1 MDGGTVRN
9 LIQLGD
15 LMQILCAENS
25 PVTFAGISILLEVEG
40 YENVALASN
49 YAQIKEK
56 LASKPYDLLIAELRF
71 EDAELLDVAEELHR
85 MWPGLKILVYT
96 HHDNPTYLARASAN
110 RIFDFVLKTS
120 STSKLLRSVAES
132 KTGSVPGES
141 LLSTSTQF
149 LTSLIQ
155 PANPNTAHLTKRENQ
170 ILTHLALGLSNKE
183 ISSVLS
189 ISLETVKEHVQN
201 VLRKLKANDRTEAA
215 VWALR
220 KGVPT
225 LKLA

>member
-1 MDGGTVRN
+1 MEERSVT

-40 YENVALASN
+40 YQNIAWAVN

-56 LASKPYDLLIAELRF
+56 LGSKPNDLLISELRF
-71 EDAELLDVAEELHR
+71 EDAELLDVAEELHKI
-85 MWPGLKILVYT
+85 WPDLKILVYT
-96 HHDNPTYLARASAN
+96 HQDNPTYLARASAN
-110 RIFDFVLKTS
+110 HVFDFVLKSS
-120 STSKLLRSVAES
+120 STSNLLRSVAES
-132 KTGSVPGES
+132 KTGSVPEES
-141 LLSTSTQF
+141 LLSKSTHF
-149 LTSLIQ
+149 LTSLVH

-170 ILTHLALGLSNKE
+170 ILTHLALGLSNRE
-183 ISSVLS
+183 ISNVLS

-225 LKLA
+225 LNLA

>member
-1 MDGGTVRN
+1 MDGGTVRT

-15 LMQILCAENS
+15 FMQILCAENS

-40 YENVALASN
+40 YENVTLAAN
-49 YAQIKEK
+49 YSQIKEK
-56 LASKPYDLLIAELRF
+56 LSSKPFDLLITELRF
-71 EDAELLDVAEELHR
+71 EDAELLDVAEEIHAQ
-85 MWPGLKILVYT
+85 WPSLKILVYT
-96 HHDNPTYLARASAN
+96 HYDNPTYLARASAN
-110 RIFDFVLKTS
+110 RLFDFVLKS
-120 STSKLLRSVAES
+120 SNASKLLRSVAES
-132 KTGSVPGES
+132 KTGGVPGES
-141 LLSTSTQF
+141 LLSMSTQF
-149 LTSLIQ
+149 LTSLAQ
-155 PANPNTAHLTKRENQ
+155 PVNPNTAHLTKRENQ

-183 ISSVLS
+183 ISLVLS

-225 LKLA
+225 LNLV